1 MKLLFRAERLEKNGI
16 FSLPDMFVWC
26 GSMVCDASG
35 CHLYFS
41 AWDRQYGFDAWVT
54 HSGIGYAFAPEPGAS
69 YRFRSWCL
77 PGSGINGTWDRDV
90 THNPTI
96 FKYDGIYYLYY
107 TGNFSDSRNWWD
119 HRNHQRIGAA
129 WSNAPDGQFHRSALP
144 VVEHPNA
151 VMTSNPSVCRMPD
164 GRFLMIYK
172 WVAADRPSPFYG
184 PVRHAAAFSSHP
196 LGPFRVMEEDLF
208 PVEGGDFPGEDPF
221 VFERMGKLYCL
232 LKDNGRNYSVFSRA
246 LILFE
251 SEDGIQWKRKGAAL
265 SRKITLEDG
274 SIKRYCRLER
284 PQLTFCDDGVR
295 LFCAV
300 KPSVSSAESFS
311 VNLKIHSPLF
321 HT

>member
-41 AWDRQYGFDAWVT
+41 AWERKYGFDAWVT
-54 HSGIGYAFAPEPGAS
+54 HSEIGYASAPEPGAA
-69 YRFRSWCL
+69 YRFRSWSL
-77 PGSGINGTWDRDV
+77 PGSGIPGAWDRDV

-107 TGNFSDSRNWWD
+107 TGNFSDSKNWWD

-144 VVEHPNA
+144 VVEHKNA

-164 GRFLMIYK
+164 GT
-172 WVAADRPSPFYG
+172 G
-184 PVRHAAAFSSHP
+184 
-196 LGPFRVMEEDLF
+196 FRL
-208 PVEGGDFPGEDPF
+208 PQGGDFPGEDPF

-251 SEDGIQWKRKGAAL
+251 SEDGIRWKKKGAAL
-265 SRKITLEDG
+265 SRKVTLEDG
-274 SIKRYCRLER
+274 RIRRYCRMER
-284 PQLTFCDDGVR
+284 PQLAFCDDGVR

-300 KPSVSSAESFS
+300 KPSVSSTESFS

-321 HT
+321 HS